1 MPRQFDT
8 SAQEVKVR
16 GYLAV
21 VGEGV
26 APSPMYLA
34 HRGVPIPVITRWW
47 RERWYF
53 TLGLRARVL
62 EWEN

>member
-1 MPRQFDT
+1 M
-8 SAQEVKVR
+8 R